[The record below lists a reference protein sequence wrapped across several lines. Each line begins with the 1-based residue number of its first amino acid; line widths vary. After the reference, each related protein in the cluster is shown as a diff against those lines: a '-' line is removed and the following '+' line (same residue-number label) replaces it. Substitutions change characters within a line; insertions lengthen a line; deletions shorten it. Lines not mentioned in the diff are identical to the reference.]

1 MSYYTRREDFK
12 MSRAETIRRIVADI
26 VGIDIEEV
34 TDKSR
39 FFADFGLE
47 PVDMACIIL
56 EVEAEFDTD
65 IPDEIENE
73 LKTVGDLINCM
84 KEEE

>member
-1 MSYYTRREDFK
+1 MG
-12 MSRAETIRRIVADI
+12 RAETIRRIVADI
-26 VGIDIEEV
+26 VGVDIEEV

-39 FFADFGLE
+39 FFADFSLE

-65 IPDEIENE
+65 IPDEVEDE